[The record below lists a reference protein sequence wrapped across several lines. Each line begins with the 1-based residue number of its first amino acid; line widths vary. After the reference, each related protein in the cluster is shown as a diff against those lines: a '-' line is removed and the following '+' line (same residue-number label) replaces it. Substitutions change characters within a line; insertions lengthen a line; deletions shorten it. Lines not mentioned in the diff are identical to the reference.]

1 MSPNAPPGGG
11 SAAAP
16 LRIVIVGAGIG
27 GLALAL
33 ALRRRGLTAAVF
45 ERAPTLRPAGAGI
58 ALGPNA
64 MVLLD
69 GLGVGARVA
78 APAGRCARP

>member
-1 MSPNAPPGGG
+1 MSPNAPPGG
-11 SAAAP
+11 APAAP

-33 ALRRRGLTAAVF
+33 ALRGGLTAAVF

-78 APAGRCARP
+78 RPAGRCARP